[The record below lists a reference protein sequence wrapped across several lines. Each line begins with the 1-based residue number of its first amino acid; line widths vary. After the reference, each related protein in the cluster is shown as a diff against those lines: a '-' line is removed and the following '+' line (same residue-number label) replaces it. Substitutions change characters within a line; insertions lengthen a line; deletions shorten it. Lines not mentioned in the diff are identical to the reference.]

1 MIVFKFFFQRTIVN
15 NILKIQSK
23 DTEGNTGK
31 GGTILSESNVLYVTN
46 NEKVELETQEED
58 ETKIEALEERER
70 RVMSELEKKLKRRKK
85 IWIL

>member
-1 MIVFKFFFQRTIVN
+1 M
-15 NILKIQSK
+15 
-23 DTEGNTGK
+23 
-31 GGTILSESNVLYVTN
+31 SESNVSYVTN

-85 IWIL
+85 SEVYKEKCKFRRHEKQ